1 MNTPRWAK
9 GSNQYVKRPR
19 LAPPSTPGEDRVLDD
34 LRPDRARALWRFRA
48 NWDSMVWSAAMLEGN
63 PYTLPEVR
71 TLIDGYTVGGH
82 TTADTRQVLNLLEA
96 NRALYDLL
104 QAGTFRP
111 DKTTSDRLHTIIASG
126 EAPRTGH
133 FRGEGAATGGG
144 TVSLGAPGRYQ
155 APEHGEGGTDLIGL
169 HQHLVEECAAINDT
183 RLATSHYFCQAT
195 LAQFYFDG
203 NKRTA
208 RMIANGMLVDAGFD
222 AVFIP
227 AADRAH
233 YNDLL
238 TNMFLYRD
246 EQPMT
251 DYLLQL
257 SRQTFTDMPGN

>member
-1 MNTPRWAK
+1 MNTPRWAR

-19 LAPPSTPGEDRVLDD
+19 PAPPRVSGEDHAIDD

-82 TTADTRQVLNLLEA
+82 TTADTRQVLDLLEA
-96 NRALYDLL
+96 NRALFDML

-126 EAPRTGH
+126 EALETGH
-133 FRGEGAATGGG
+133 FRGEGTATGGG
-144 TVSLGAPGRYQ
+144 TVNLGASGRYQ
-155 APEHGEGGTDLIGL
+155 APDHGEAGANLIGL
-169 HQHLVEECAAINDT
+169 HQRLVTECAAINDQ
-183 RLATSHYFCQAT
+183 RAGAAHYFCQAT
-195 LAQFYFDG
+195 LTQFYFDG

-208 RMIANGMLVDAGFD
+208 RMVANGMLVDAGFD

-238 TNMFLYRD
+238 TTMFLSRD
-246 EQPMT
+246 EQAMT

-257 SRQTFTDMPGN
+257 SDG